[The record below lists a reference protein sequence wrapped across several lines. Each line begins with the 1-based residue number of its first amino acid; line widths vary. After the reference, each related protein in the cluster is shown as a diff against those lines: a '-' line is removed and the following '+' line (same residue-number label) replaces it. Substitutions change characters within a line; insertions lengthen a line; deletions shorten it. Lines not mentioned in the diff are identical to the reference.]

1 MDATKTIAICQSGGK
16 FETAKDGTLSYKDG
30 DAHAMDIDDQMKFID
45 FKAEIAEMFS
55 FSHVSSMSI
64 KYFLPGNKT
73 TLISISNDKDLQ
85 RMVKFHHGS
94 STVEIYI
101 FVEEPLVLEA
111 LSTMPA
117 SR

>member
-1 MDATKTIAICQSGGK
+1 MADKKSIAICQSGGK
-16 FETAKDGTLSYKDG
+16 FETANDGTLSYKGG

-55 FSHVSSMSI
+55 FNVSNIAI

-85 RMVKFHHGS
+85 RMVKFHCDS

-101 FVEEPLVLEA
+101 FVEEPLALEV
-111 LSTMPA
+111 STMPA

>member
-1 MDATKTIAICQSGGK
+1 MADKKTIAICQSGGK
-16 FETAKDGTLSYKDG
+16 FETVNDGTLSYKGG

-55 FSHVSSMSI
+55 FNVSNIAI

-85 RMVKFHHGS
+85 RMVKFHRDS
-94 STVEIYI
+94 SIVEIYI
-101 FVEEPLVLEA
+101 FVEEPLALEV
-111 LSTMPA
+111 STMPA

>member
-1 MDATKTIAICQSGGK
+1 MADKKTIAICQSGGK
-16 FETAKDGTLSYKDG
+16 FETAKDGTLSYKGG

-45 FKAEIAEMFS
+45 FKAEIVEMFS
-55 FSHVSSMSI
+55 FNNDSSMSI

-85 RMVKFHHGS
+85 RMVKFHYDS
-94 STVEIYI
+94 STVEIYV
-101 FVEEPLVLEA
+101 FVEEVLA
-111 LSTMPA
+111 LEVSTMPA